1 MELKPSNY
9 AQVGAIK
16 CLCDLSYKL
25 EDTNMGSKD
34 ESITLRYAQGQVFN
48 SEKRFRILVAGRR
61 FGKSYLACI
70 ELLRGAINRPG
81 ETYFYC
87 APTYRMAKDIAWKEL
102 KKLVPKIWVKA
113 KNETDLR
120 LDLING
126 SSIELKGTE
135 NAMALRGRSLSGV
148 VLDEAAF
155 MDRDVW
161 AEVIRPALADKQGWA
176 LFISTPDGTASWFY
190 DMWCF
195 CGEAER
201 DDWHRWSFT
210 TIEGGNVAPEE
221 VEAARGQLDERT
233 FRQEFEASFENLT
246 GLVAVSFDDDN
257 IDKEVQDF
265 HLMPLLI
272 GLDFNVDPMAGICAV
287 KHEDNLYVFDE
298 IMLTGGATTWDFAEE
313 VIRRYGV
320 DRRVIACPDPTGS
333 ARKTSGVGVT
343 DQTIL
348 RRNGF
353 TVMSPKSPW
362 KVRDKITAVNTALLD
377 ANGNRRTFIHPRC
390 KELIKALRTLTYA
403 PNTGMPNK
411 NLGVDHAFDAFGYL
425 CLQQFNLA
433 KPETL
438 GQTSFR
444 IY

>member
-1 MELKPSNY
+1 MAVKNKPEIS
-9 AQVGAIK
+9 
-16 CLCDLSYKL
+16 
-25 EDTNMGSKD
+25 
-34 ESITLRYAQGQVFN
+34 LRYAQGEVFN
-48 SEKRFRILVAGRR
+48 CNKRFRVLVAGRR
-61 FGKSYLACI
+61 FGKSYLSCI

-81 ETYFYC
+81 EVYFYC

-102 KKLVPKIWVKA
+102 KRLVPKVWVQS

-120 LDLING
+120 LELING
-126 SSIELKGTE
+126 STIELKGTE
-135 NAMALRGRSLSGV
+135 NAMALRGRSLAGV

-195 CGEAER
+195 CGEQEW
-201 DDWHRWSFT
+201 DDWKRWSFT

-221 VEAARGQLDERT
+221 VEAAREQLDART

-246 GLVAVSFDDDN
+246 GLVAVSFSDDN
-257 IDKEVQDF
+257 IDKEVQDL
-265 HLMPLLI
+265 HMLPLLL

-287 KHEDNLYVFDE
+287 KHNDTLYVFDE

-313 VIRRYGV
+313 VTRRYGV
-320 DRRVIACPDPTGS
+320 DRRVIACPDPTGN
-333 ARKTSGVGVT
+333 ARKTSGVGST
-343 DQTIL
+343 DHSIL
-348 RRNGF
+348 RRSGF
-353 TVMSPKSPW
+353 TVMSPKAPW
-362 KVRDKITAVNTALLD
+362 KIRDKITAVNTALYD
-377 ANGNRRTFIHPRC
+377 ANGTRRTLIHPRC
-390 KELIKALRTLTYA
+390 KELIKSLRTLTYA
-403 PNTGMPNK
+403 PNTGLPNK